1 MKVIK
6 KILKISFYVISA
18 VILILIITLSIFA
31 ANASKPLGDMYDAID
46 TLDTTSITV
55 SESFD
60 SHKLVVNNPK
70 AQIIIIPGGL
80 VRSESYLYLAYSLAI
95 EGYNVTVSKA
105 LFHLAILTPNYA
117 SRFLS
122 DTLPNIIIGHSLGGT
137 VGGLIASSNNKVD
150 HLTLLASYTT
160 GPITNASVL
169 LITAENDL
177 VINSDAFN
185 NSLSNYEDY
194 ESFDIAGGS
203 HAGFGWYG
211 KQSGDGQAS
220 ITVHEQQLQ
229 TLQIILDY
237 LDSYL

>member
-1 MKVIK
+1 MKTVK

-18 VILILIITLSIFA
+18 VILILIITLSVFA
-31 ANASKPLGDMYDAID
+31 ANASKPLGDMYDAIEA
-46 TLDTTSITV
+46 LDTTSITV

-105 LFHLAILTPNYA
+105 LFHLAILTPNYP

-122 DTLPNIIIGHSLGGT
+122 DTLPNVIIGHSLGGT
-137 VGGLIASSNNKVD
+137 VGGFIVSSNTNVD
-150 HLTLLASYTT
+150 HLILLASYTT

-177 VINSDAFN
+177 VINADAFN

-194 ESFDIAGGS
+194 ESFDIAGGN

-229 TLQIILDY
+229 TLQIIIDY
-237 LDSYL
+237 LENHL